1 MGDSSLGEGRD
12 GDGEARASGDTNSPR
27 TPMSMALKR
36 GQGKSRARQAARGGQ
51 LRALQR
57 AAPKRG
63 SSTGLRTSASQKG
76 KGKGAGVAL
85 GA

>member
-27 TPMSMALKR
+27 TPMSMAPKR

-51 LRALQR
+51 LRAL
-57 AAPKRG
+57 
-63 SSTGLRTSASQKG
+63 
-76 KGKGAGVAL
+76 
-85 GA
+85 